1 MNTLYTLLTFLC
13 AILGVHF
20 ILSAF
25 DLYDRYVLKGLIYGV
40 ASFCAMLVFGI
51 IASCQGV

>member
-1 MNTLYTLLTFLC
+1 MNTIYTLLTFLC

-20 ILSAF
+20 VCSAF

-40 ASFCAMLVFGI
+40 AAFCAMLVFGI
-51 IASCQGV
+51 LASCQGV